1 MNRNEAEK
9 EPPMMAVSLSPHHN
23 DPAVTQAFI
32 KLIARIKHIL
42 DSGITKNE
50 NFDLI
55 ESSPF
60 NIDLDWIKENLKN
73 PGDEGDFLMHFAGQ
87 VAGQFER
94 VGIATDNL
102 AAIKILAQRLKTG
115 YETISSLARTIS
127 ICAVTI
133 NYTVDPKATSEERVT
148 RFAAD
153 IIAQINYARRVNS
166 GIIHNW
172 SPPVDDETGGTGPE
186 HGTPEYVAALLEQ
199 EGLDVQWSKGKH
211 RYPLAV
217 RHGASR
223 SEVNWNLSS
232 RSKKID
238 DLGHFG
244 WLLTSGVAHTEPW
257 ATRNLN
263 EGSVDFYATMARA
276 IVVPAAKS
284 IASDLGTY
292 FGFPVEEVI
301 ERIDQAESDFVGV
314 ISPIFVKAIN
324 QLPEDDPRRI
334 QHESNMLETAMN
346 LFSALDEM
354 GLGLPEDP
362 WTPSTDE

>member
-1 MNRNEAEK
+1 
-9 EPPMMAVSLSPHHN
+9 MAVPLAPHHN
-23 DPAVTQAFI
+23 DPTVTQAFI
-32 KLIARIKHIL
+32 KLIARVKHIL

-50 NFDLI
+50 NLDLA
-55 ESSPF
+55 EQSPF
-60 NIDLDWIKENLKN
+60 KTDLDWIEENLKN
-73 PGDEGDFLMHFAGQ
+73 PRKDGDFFMHFAGQ

-133 NYTVDPKATSEERVT
+133 NYTVDPRVTSEERVT
-148 RFAAD
+148 RFTAD
-153 IIAQINYARRVNS
+153 IIAQTIYAHRADFT
-166 GIIHNW
+166 IIHNW
-172 SPPVDDETGGTGPE
+172 SLPDDDETGGAGPE
-186 HGTPEYVAALLEQ
+186 RGTPEYVAALLEQ
-199 EGLDVQWSKGKH
+199 EGLDVQWSKGKRRH
-211 RYPLAV
+211 PLAV

-284 IASDLGTY
+284 IASDLGAY

-301 ERIDQAESDFVGV
+301 ERIDQAESDFMGV
-314 ISPIFVKAIN
+314 ISPIFVKAVN

-334 QHESNMLETAMN
+334 QHESSMLEMAMN